1 MVFLVC
7 IREINMYLLVCFMQ
21 TREKK
26 KRCSSHTNVSILCAG
41 ARRGMDIASLE
52 LEIYMSPKELSR
64 FKNFVTT
71 SCKRLIT
78 SDGHRVRNEILQDF
92 ISDFDKL
99 CFKVHPMT
107 GKEKLQNQCNLEMIS
122 SSGIKLLT
130 DATVSSPEKIVK
142 PLSGS
147 KGKACVSSCK
157 GKGVLQAGIV
167 KQLNDR
173 LMILEEET
181 ETMKKDIFGALEERR
196 SLVKEIY
203 EQFQILQRCLGLR
216 NQVRGETS
224 ADDTSIA
231 NSSKVKSFRCGS
243 ICPNE

>member
-1 MVFLVC
+1 
-7 IREINMYLLVCFMQ
+7 
-21 TREKK
+21 
-26 KRCSSHTNVSILCAG
+26 
-41 ARRGMDIASLE
+41 MDIASLE
-52 LEIYMSPKELSR
+52 LQIYMSPKELSR

-231 NSSKVKSFRCGS
+231 NSSKVKSFRSGS